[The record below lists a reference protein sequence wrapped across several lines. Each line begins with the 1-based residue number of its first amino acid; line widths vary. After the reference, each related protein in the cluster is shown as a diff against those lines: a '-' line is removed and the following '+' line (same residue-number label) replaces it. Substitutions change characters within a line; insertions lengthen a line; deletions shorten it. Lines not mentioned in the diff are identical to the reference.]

1 MKNKVNKKGFTLIEL
16 LAVIIILGVLL
27 LIAVP
32 AVSRYI
38 DESRKDTYA
47 SSVKSIIGAVS
58 TSLNNMEYPFNL
70 GKNEGIIVPFSEAN
84 LEKSGAKTKSPY
96 GPYIA
101 DKSYVLAYF
110 DGDNFHYYAV
120 ALDETGF
127 GIPMIDD
134 KALDS
139 SSITDDDKMIDNNII
154 SMNDIIG
161 STNVIETDSIVIK
174 YKEHS
179 GNIIKVDICMIPYE
193 DGDIVQL
200 KDGSKWY
207 VTKDSDENNE
217 MLSLVSYNHM
227 DTNPSN
233 YGLQSNSKV
242 SPTIRFHRDQSI
254 IEYNSS
260 ADIYSVS
267 QSIIAA
273 TRVKLT
279 EAGLAM
285 GNTTIRMPRA
295 EDFNCSIDTNQ
306 CTGVGHQVT
315 YLSNGGD
322 GRFWTSDSVP
332 GWVIT
337 ISPGIGRAT
346 PENYYGIRI
355 ILETLKVNVDRE
367 ATKALN

>member
-1 MKNKVNKKGFTLIEL
+1 MKKKINKKGFTLIEL

-27 LIAVP
+27 LLAIP

-47 SSVKSIIGAVS
+47 STVKSIIGAVS

-84 LEKSGAKTKSPY
+84 LEKSAAKTKSPY
-96 GPYIA
+96 APYIS
-101 DKSYVLAYF
+101 DKAYVLAYF

-134 KALDS
+134 KALDA
-139 SSITDDDKMIDNNII
+139 SSITSDEDIIRNNVV
-154 SMNDIIG
+154 STNDIIN
-161 STNVIETDSIVIK
+161 SSSVIETDSLVIK

-179 GNIIKVDICMIPYE
+179 GNIIKVEICMVPY
-193 DGDIVQL
+193 DAGDIVQL

-217 MLSLVSYNHM
+217 MLLLLSYYHM
-227 DTNPSN
+227 DTNASN
-233 YGLQSNSKV
+233 YGLQSNSKA
-242 SPTIRFHRDQSI
+242 SPTIRFHRDQSVTS
-254 IEYNSS
+254 YNSS

-279 EAGLAM
+279 EAGLTM
-285 GNTTIRMPRA
+285 SGTTIRMPKA
-295 EDFNCSIDTNQ
+295 SDFNCSIETNQ

-322 GRFWTSDSVP
+322 GTFWTSDSVP
-332 GWVIT
+332 GWVVT

-346 PENYYGIRI
+346 SENYYGIRV